1 MLENKSE
8 FNFSEP
14 QRQSQAALILIIYNR
29 FKNLISRFWYI
40 IVIGLFTGKSNWG
53 TSDPFSLVILF
64 LTGFTAIFGIISYFR
79 YYFWIEDDQLVIRS
93 GVLKKTLTQIPFD
106 RIQTIDFEQNL
117 IHQALNVIG
126 LKIDTAGTAT
136 SEIKMQALTK
146 EKAQELRKFILSQ
159 KREVQLEEL
168 GEETQVLVQEDAK
181 EIYGID
187 FARLVKIGLTEN
199 HIRSGF
205 VILFGGFWFLDNVRE
220 AGVDVEGIGSQYY
233 DQVLNS
239 IVIIGII
246 AIFFVFVSMFIS
258 VARVFLKYFDLKF
271 FRSYNGFK
279 VISGLF
285 NRKEVAALDSK
296 IQLFEWKQNLIQ
308 KGLGYH
314 NIILKQAS
322 SAEMGTKKSILV
334 PGVNKTDIERVK
346 DFLFPTR
353 NEDNVQ
359 MTQLNKWSLW
369 RPLMYLALLAILLAT
384 LFIYTKSY
392 YNLTALII
400 VCILIVVRSIKKYHK
415 AFYGVND
422 RAIFVKG
429 GVFGHSKWMTM
440 FHKIQSLEITQTPFQ
455 YRRKLASLQVHTASG
470 SKTIPYIELDKAE
483 YLYDYLTYKVEDS
496 NEDWM

>member
-1 MLENKSE
+1 MEEKKSE
-8 FNFSEP
+8 FDFTTP
-14 QRQSQAALILIIYNR
+14 QRQSQAALVLIIYTR

-40 IVIGLFTGKSNWG
+40 IVIGLFTGKTSWG
-53 TSDPFSLVILF
+53 ATDPFSLVILF
-64 LTGFTAIFGIISYFR
+64 LTAFTAVFGVLSFFR
-79 YYFWIEDDQLVIRS
+79 YYYWIEDEQLIIRS

-126 LKIDTAGTAT
+126 LKIDTAGTAA
-136 SEIKMQALTK
+136 SEIKMHALTQ

-159 KREVQLEEL
+159 KRESQAIEV
-168 GEETQVLVQEDAK
+168 GEEVQAIVQEDAK

-187 FARLVKIGLTEN
+187 FARLLKIGLTEN

-205 VILFGGFWFLDNVRE
+205 VILIGGFWFLDNIRE
-220 AGVDVEGIGSQYY
+220 AGVDVEEIGSQYY
-233 DQVLNS
+233 DTVLSS
-239 IVIIGII
+239 IFII
-246 AIFFVFVSMFIS
+246 ATIAMFFVFISMFIS
-258 VARVFLKYFDLKF
+258 IGRVFLQYFNLKF

-308 KGLGYH
+308 KTLGFH

-322 SAEMGTKKSILV
+322 SAEMSSKKSILV
-334 PGVNKTDIERVK
+334 PGVNKDDIERVK
-346 DFLFPTR
+346 DYLFPER
-353 NEDNVQ
+353 NESNISMV
-359 MTQLNKWSLW
+359 QLNKWSLY
-369 RPLMYLALLAILLAT
+369 RPLFYLSILAIALAA

-400 VCILIVVRSIKKYHK
+400 VSIVIVIRSFKKYDK

-422 RAIFVKG
+422 KAIFVRG

-440 FHKIQSLEITQTPFQ
+440 FHKIQSIQITQTPFQ
-455 YRRKLASLQVHTASG
+455 YRKSLASLHVHTASG
-470 SKTIPYIELDKAE
+470 SKEIPYIELDKAE
-483 YLYDYLTYKVEDS
+483 YLYNYLTFRVEDS
-496 NEDWM
+496 DEEWM